1 MIRVSNKK
9 RRQPM
14 EQKQVD
20 APQTVEQVPDVAPRR
35 FVPNDCTMC
44 REVRPKGKTY
54 SYVYWSGR
62 NVRYCKCGFCGH
74 TWKQGRE

>member
-1 MIRVSNKK
+1 MIRVNNKK
-9 RRQPM
+9 RRQSM
-14 EQKQVD
+14 EQKPVD
-20 APQTVEQVPDVAPRR
+20 APQQQEQVARR

-74 TWKQGRE
+74 TWKQGRDHESN